1 MDVWSDGCQTSVVVT
16 IDLQREFAIERDAE
30 LARGAI
36 QQALRGYSLEACKRA
51 LLRALAS
58 VGADL
63 DEQVRAAK
71 TPQTQSQT
79 QRSAPQA
86 RKKVTARPKQTRYDK
101 ARAALEAR
109 PRMPIKELAV
119 EMYGEETV
127 KTLQAT
133 RTLLD
138 EMRKRK
144 MIKRVGVGQWEVVAK
159 KD

>member
-1 MDVWSDGCQTSVVVT
+1 MSDTYTDAMATANADSE
-16 IDLQREFAIERDAE
+16 LALSAAIDAE

-71 TPQTQSQT
+71 ATQAQSQT
-79 QRSAPQA
+79 HSAPQA
-86 RKKVTARPKQTRYDK
+86 RKKVMARRKQTRYDK